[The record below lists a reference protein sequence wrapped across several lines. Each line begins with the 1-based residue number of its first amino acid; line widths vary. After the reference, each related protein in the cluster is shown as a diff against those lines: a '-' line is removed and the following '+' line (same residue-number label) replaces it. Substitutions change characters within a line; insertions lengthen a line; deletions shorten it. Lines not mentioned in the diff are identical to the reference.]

1 MKGKPMIKSFDQCE
15 PLSKNGALAA
25 LAVLLLSVI
34 LMLLFRSIL
43 ALAIIFGLVGFC
55 AGWVLLGNLFTI
67 YGHTTH
73 WGIESP
79 MQKQWKGYISEKG
92 KRTLKALYIMVLP
105 ITIAILFMACYN

>member
-1 MKGKPMIKSFDQCE
+1 MKGKPMIKSFEQCE

-55 AGWVLLGNLFTI
+55 AGWVLFGNLFTI
-67 YGHTTH
+67 YGHTH

-79 MQKQWKGYISEKG
+79 MQRKWKGYLSEKG
-92 KRTLKALYIMVLP
+92 KKILIALYIMVLP
-105 ITIAILFMACYN
+105 LTIAILLIACYN